1 MVNLSVLYRYQWRG
15 IDRAMRAHLLDT
27 VVTVVEVDPVTCE
40 ETEPVGIFQ
49 WVDGALV
56 GTDDLSDTRRSAI
69 AALLAV
75 ATAPDPVTR

>member
-1 MVNLSVLYRYQWRG
+1 MVDLSVLYRYQWRG
-15 IDRAMRAHLLDT
+15 ADRAMRAHLLDT
-27 VVTVVEVDPVTCE
+27 TVMVTEVHPVTCE

-56 GTDDLSDTRRSAI
+56 GTDELSDTRRSAI

>member
-15 IDRAMRAHLLDT
+15 IDRAMRAHLLDI
-27 VVTVVEVDPVTCE
+27 VVAVVEVDPVTCE

-56 GTDDLSDTRRSAI
+56 GTDELSDTRRSAI

-75 ATAPDPVTR
+75 AAAPSPF